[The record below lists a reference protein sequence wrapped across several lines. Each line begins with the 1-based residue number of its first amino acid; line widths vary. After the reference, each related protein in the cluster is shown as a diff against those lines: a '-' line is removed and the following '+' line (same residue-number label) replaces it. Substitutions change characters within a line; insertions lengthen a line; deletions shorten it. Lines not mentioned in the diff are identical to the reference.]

1 MKISANFRNVLDLSR
16 IRVRREDLYV
26 TELKTEAARQ
36 ILRRSSLRPVA
47 ELFTG
52 GAISSCLDSQ
62 KYREPQANNDE
73 KAILDQVRAKEP
85 RAAEVSLLS
94 LVKAAEFTVPDEH
107 PVNDS
112 LADLIA
118 MVLSPQAKEELAKGL
133 SYYIKKT
140 IFEEYPFSAFQ
151 LMTDEEKFIVLFNAA
166 GEGQLV
172 ELSPLRFLAENYLRE
187 KPNTGQYAML
197 WAMIEGGENDLS

>member
-1 MKISANFRNVLDLSR
+1 MKINASFRNVLDLSR
-16 IRVRREDLYV
+16 VRVRRDDLYV

-36 ILRRSSLRPVA
+36 ILRRRSLRPVA

-52 GAISSCLDSQ
+52 GVIRSYFDVRN
-62 KYREPQANNDE
+62 YREPLANE
-73 KAILDQVRAKEP
+73 KASLDQVRAKEP

-94 LVKAAEFTVPDEH
+94 VIKAAEFTVPDEQ

-112 LADLIA
+112 LADLIST
-118 MVLSPQAKEELAKGL
+118 VLSPEAKEELAKSL
-133 SYYIKKT
+133 SYFVKKT
-140 IFEEYPFSAFQ
+140 ILETYPSAAFQ
-151 LMTDEEKFIVLFNAA
+151 LMTDEEKFVVLFNAA

-172 ELSPLRFLAENYLRE
+172 ELSPLRFLAEAYLRE

-197 WAMIEGGENDLS
+197 WAMIEGGENDQS